1 MKALCTRLAGAGLAT
16 TDLQFY
22 NHFVNSFPADYDMV
36 IAVHAPPPSYSVY
49 SVDSLCEGFGA
60 IEHRK
65 ELHTSKAGGTI
76 DEPIAL
82 MAGHK
87 GCI

>member
-1 MKALCTRLAGAGLAT
+1 MTHLPHILYT
-16 TDLQFY
+16 
-22 NHFVNSFPADYDMV
+22 
-36 IAVHAPPPSYSVY
+36 
-49 SVDSLCEGFGA
+49 LCESFRA

-76 DEPIAL
+76 DEPIVL
-82 MAGHK
+82 MEGHK